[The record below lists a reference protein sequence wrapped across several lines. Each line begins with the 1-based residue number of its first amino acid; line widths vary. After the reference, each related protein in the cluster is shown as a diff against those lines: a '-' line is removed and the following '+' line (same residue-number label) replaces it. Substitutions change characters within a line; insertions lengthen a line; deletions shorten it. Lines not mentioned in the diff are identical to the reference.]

1 MNMSDS
7 DARQPFDSST
17 QELVLLVHGTFANNP
32 SKTRDDHLRWWQA
45 GGDVWTRIDQQLPE
59 KFHVASDPRTEVFSW
74 SGDNSE
80 RDRRAGGRELFKHL
94 QKLEKDGTRY
104 HLVGHSHGGSVIWHC
119 LLESV
124 KRRLQFHR
132 KVRLRRRE
140 MDKKMSLPGLRSFT
154 TIGTPFLQLDTPA
167 LRLRSSRLFCRLLG
181 QRLGRFCGRQFDSLI
196 DKTIGRMI
204 GRLTPW
210 LWLSGLVVSL
220 AILGSMLQVYPEV
233 VEFLTARNVS
243 FDGRLET
250 VLAYLKHDD
259 HPLLAAILN
268 DNVAGPL
275 VGLLLTL
282 TAFLSMV
289 MWAWASAVQLEAT
302 AVREGVRI
310 RNEAFVE
317 FGKQWLGIWSRHDEA
332 INGLRATLKLSGNI
346 APRIEVSSDI
356 VFDYDH
362 RMDAYRKFA
371 RWFVAPIFNLIIA
384 RPGDGMIWRSV
395 SRGIQGND
403 RPGCIVSD
411 VSPGPIVPKDIEWE
425 QLPESYDDRLVEAS
439 NKCLIDRSQVLLP
452 QLREVLSQLAWS
464 RPDQLSLL
472 LSNETSFEG
481 NELVHTSYFQ
491 ESAVLKAIAC
501 QIQHHSKLKGV
512 RPDPKK
518 STTRWCGRFR
528 RKADSVL
535 DDPAFKAAALPLLGE
550 RNGQAVG
557 GLLFSLVM
565 LVGFVCCG
573 ELIARVNEY
582 PISERHSLTAS
593 QVTTVVLAAG
603 LVFTCVATLLARSGI
618 RRAKRGAA
626 WPRVARWSWRIA
638 RIALVLYLAEIG
650 FVIQGQRA
658 LWVVCG
664 E

>member
-1 MNMSDS
+1 MPASDPLP
-7 DARQPFDSST
+7 PFNPST
-17 QELVLLVHGTFANNP
+17 QELVLLVHGTFANNA
-32 SKTRDDHLRWWQA
+32 SKSRSDHLHWWQA
-45 GGDVWTRIDQQLPE
+45 GGEVWNKIDEQLPE
-59 KFHVASDPRTEVFSW
+59 QLHVASDPRTEVFSW

-94 QKLEKDGTRY
+94 QKLEKKGTRY

-132 KVRLRRRE
+132 KVRLRRRK
-140 MDKKMSLPGLRSFT
+140 MDQKMSLPGLRSFT
-154 TIGTPFLQLDTPA
+154 TIGTPFLQLDTPV
-167 LRLRSSRLFCRLLG
+167 LRLNSARLLG
-181 QRLGRFCGRQFDSLI
+181 QWLGQKVDWLI
-196 DKTIGRMI
+196 DRTIGRMI

-210 LWLSGLVVSL
+210 LWMSGLIVSL
-220 AILGSMLQVYPEV
+220 TILGSMLQVYPKV
-233 VEFLTARNVS
+233 DEFLTAWNVS
-243 FDGRLET
+243 FDGWWKT
-250 VLAYLKHDD
+250 VLAYLKPDH
-259 HPLLAAILN
+259 HPLLVAILN

-275 VGLLLTL
+275 AGLLLTL

-310 RNEAFVE
+310 RNEAFVK

-371 RWFVAPIFNLIIA
+371 RWFVAPIFNLIIS

-411 VSPGPIVPKDIEWE
+411 VSPGPIVPKEIEWQ

-472 LSNETSFEG
+472 LANETSFEG

-518 STTRWCGRFR
+518 STTRWCDRFR
-528 RKADSVL
+528 RKADSVSN
-535 DDPAFKAAALPLLGE
+535 DRKFKAAALPLLGE
-550 RNGQAVG
+550 RNGQAIG
-557 GLLFSLVM
+557 GLLLSLVM
-565 LVGFVCCG
+565 LVGFMCCG
-573 ELIARVNEY
+573 ELIRQINEY
-582 PISERHSLTAS
+582 PISMRYGLNES

-603 LVFTCVATLLARSGI
+603 LVFTGVTTLLTRSGI

-626 WPRVARWSWRIA
+626 WPRVSRWGWRIA
-638 RIALVLYLAEIG
+638 RIALVLYLVVVGLAVAELSPA
-650 FVIQGQRA
+650 Q
-658 LWVVCG
+658 LL
-664 E
+664 